1 MKVVGLRG
9 LWLGVFLV
17 ACATSPASSPQP
29 VPGSTTRSV
38 PAALTVPI
46 DPESESVVQKL
57 AAKVGLGSEREEII
71 EFTRAALAIE
81 AERNDGIEFYASL
94 MDGTRWPD
102 RGWTHH
108 ESDYA

>member
-29 VPGSTTRSV
+29 VPRSTTRSV

-57 AAKVGLGSEREEII
+57 AAKVGWVLSGKR
-71 EFTRAALAIE
+71 
-81 AERNDGIEFYASL
+81 SL
-94 MDGTRWPD
+94 SSHGRLWRLRPNGTT
-102 RGWTHH
+102 GWN
-108 ESDYA
+108 SMLP

>member
-1 MKVVGLRG
+1 
-9 LWLGVFLV
+9 
-17 ACATSPASSPQP
+17 
-29 VPGSTTRSV
+29 
-38 PAALTVPI
+38 
-46 DPESESVVQKL
+46 VVQKL
-57 AAKVGLGSEREEII
+57 ATKVGLGSEREEII

-81 AERNDGIEFYASL
+81 AERNDGMEFYASL